1 MVRREI
7 PQSSDGREGGP
18 VTAGGI
24 LLILAGVWLATQVLA
39 GDFLA
44 RLGLT

>member
-1 MVRREI
+1 V
-7 PQSSDGREGGP
+7 S
-18 VTAGGI
+18 AGGV

-39 GDFLA
+39 GDMLH